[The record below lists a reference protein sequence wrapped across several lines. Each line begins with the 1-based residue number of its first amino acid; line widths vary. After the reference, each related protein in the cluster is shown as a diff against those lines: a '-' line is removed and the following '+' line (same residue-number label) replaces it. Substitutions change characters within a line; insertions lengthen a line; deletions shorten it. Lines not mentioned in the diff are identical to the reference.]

1 MNLNVTYD
9 INFYDKYDYIT
20 FFSLWFLYA
29 AAFFT
34 RIINKKEQII
44 KCDLD
49 NLLDTSCADIRA
61 EMFVS
66 IDQ

>member
-1 MNLNVTYD
+1 MTVSHV
-9 INFYDKYDYIT
+9 
-20 FFSLWFLYA
+20 FSLLFLYA

-44 KCDLD
+44 KCNLD
-49 NLLDTSCADIRA
+49 TLLLGTSCADIKA

>member
-1 MNLNVTYD
+1 MIISHV
-9 INFYDKYDYIT
+9 
-20 FFSLWFLYA
+20 FSLWYLYA

-34 RIINKKEQII
+34 RIINKKKHII
-44 KCDLD
+44 KCNLD
-49 NLLDTSCADIRA
+49 SLLLDTSCADIRA

>member
-1 MNLNVTYD
+1 MILISMIKMMISHV
-9 INFYDKYDYIT
+9 
-20 FFSLWFLYA
+20 FSLWYLYA

>member
-1 MNLNVTYD
+1 MILISM
-9 INFYDKYDYIT
+9 INMIISHI
-20 FFSLWFLYA
+20 FSLWYLYA

-34 RIINKKEQII
+34 RIINKKEHII
-44 KCDLD
+44 KCNLD
-49 NLLDTSCADIRA
+49 SLLLDTSCADIKA